1 MREKSRVSQIEHFL
15 GTTSKMVE
23 ILRKNYASCPTT
35 EEFQTEE
42 TADINLQLQPTRIL
56 NSVIFFVFVSIA
68 ALSLISVSYLSYL
81 TTTSLLKLSSN
92 EVFKLS
98 ISVASPTY
106 GTPESLQFLPWDAI
120 IEPHKTQVAT
130 VTSFTRD
137 GVAVDLSDYSYSWSI
152 EGVDYAGQSVDL
164 LVKSTGVKTLS
175 LKATPNAGGD
185 SLSQVNL

>member
-1 MREKSRVSQIEHFL
+1 M
-15 GTTSKMVE
+15 
-23 ILRKNYASCPTT
+23 KNYASCPTVEDGRFQADEA
-35 EEFQTEE
+35 EEM
-42 TADINLQLQPTRIL
+42 ADIKLQLLASKPSRIL
-56 NSVIFFVFVSIA
+56 NSSSFFVFVCIV
-68 ALSLISVSYLSYL
+68 ALSLISVSYLSHPSSSSTNSFYL

-106 GTPESLQFLPWDAI
+106 GTPDSLQFLPWDAI
-120 IEPHKTQVAT
+120 IEPHKAQVAT

-137 GVAVDLSDYSYSWSI
+137 GAAVDLSDYSYSWSI
-152 EGVDYAGQSVDL
+152 EGVEYAGQSVNL

-185 SLSQVNL
+185 SLSQVN